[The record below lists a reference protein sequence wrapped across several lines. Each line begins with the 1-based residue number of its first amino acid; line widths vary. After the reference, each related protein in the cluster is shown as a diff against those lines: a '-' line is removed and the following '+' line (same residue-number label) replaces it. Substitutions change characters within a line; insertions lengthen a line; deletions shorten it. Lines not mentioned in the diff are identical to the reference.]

1 MLTDW
6 FCALF
11 FKEHL
16 AGKNRVDRI
25 LHFHY
30 LVCMLL
36 PVLKQIK
43 EDHHVG
49 VETKAKIKGSDY
61 YSSNL
66 MVAKLVFLISTWISY
81 MILCMAGKKMND
93 IIIKPV
99 KFGCNEKNYW

>member
-1 MLTDW
+1 
-6 FCALF
+6 
-11 FKEHL
+11 
-16 AGKNRVDRI
+16 
-25 LHFHY
+25 
-30 LVCMLL
+30 MLL